1 MTPKINAKPS
11 ASSPYEEPTIRPSS
25 VIWMKGIMSEPIR
38 SAGRA
43 TRAKIGALDDF
54 VLRQFTGISGERHA
68 TLFHEIE
75 MVRDLERQMGVLLDQ
90 ENRHTLAVQFF
101 DDAEDFLD
109 DDRSQAERRLIH
121 QQKPRTRH
129 QRARHRQ
136 HLLLSAGQS
145 SCKLLAAL
153 IQTRKA
159 RIHPLDVGG
168 DPAGIVALVSARKQ
182 VLAHTHLRE
191 HQPVLR
197 DKCDAVANDAGWREA
212 DKFVAL
218 KFDRTL
224 ARLKDSGG
232 RHHQR
237 RLACTVR

>member
-25 VIWMKGIMSEPIR
+25 VVWMKGIMSEPIR

-75 MVRDLERQMGVLLDQ
+75 MVRDLERQMGILLDQ

-121 QQKPRTRH
+121 QQKPRPRH
-129 QRARHRQ
+129 HRARHRR
-136 HLLLSAGQS
+136 HFLPSADQS
-145 SCKLLAAL
+145 SSNLLPPL
-153 IQTRKA
+153 L
-159 RIHPLDVGG
+159 HP
-168 DPAGIVALVSARKQ
+168 P
-182 VLAHTHLRE
+182 
-191 HQPVLR
+191 QPPIPPP
-197 DKCDAVANDAGWREA
+197 
-212 DKFVAL
+212 
-218 KFDRTL
+218 
-224 ARLKDSGG
+224 
-232 RHHQR
+232 H
-237 RLACTVR
+237 